1 MKRISIERYP
11 NPVELGTAGLVE
23 GERDDGSTWIMFL
36 DEHGSPQ
43 CFWADRDEDGGAVGE
58 PILLGAAMP

>member
-11 NPVELGTAGLVE
+11 NPDELGYAGLVE
-23 GERDDGSTWIMFL
+23 GERDDGSTWIMWL

-43 CFWADRDEDGGAVGE
+43 LFFAQRDEGGGV
-58 PILLGAAMP
+58 LGDPVVLS